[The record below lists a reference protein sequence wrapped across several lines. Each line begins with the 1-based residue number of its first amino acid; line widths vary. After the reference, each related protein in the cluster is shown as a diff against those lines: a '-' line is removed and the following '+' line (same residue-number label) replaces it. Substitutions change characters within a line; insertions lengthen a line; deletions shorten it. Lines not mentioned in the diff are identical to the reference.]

1 MHPLLHIQNLSKSF
15 GRERVLTD
23 VSLLLSQNKVLS
35 LLGSSGSGKTTLL
48 KIIAGLEQQSS
59 GEIFLNL
66 TEISKQP
73 PQNRNIVYLYQEALL
88 FPHLNVLENIA
99 FGLRL
104 KKQNNLEII
113 DKVSQMLRYLDLEKH
128 ANKMPNQL
136 SGGQKQ
142 RVSFG
147 RAMVVEPK
155 LLLLDEP
162 FGALD
167 SSTRKKMQTLFK
179 NLAEQL
185 KISALFVTHDLKEAI
200 IMGDDIS
207 KIQKGKLIQ
216 YESKQVFF
224 EDENSGVKSEID
236 FWKGIN

>member
-1 MHPLLHIQNLSKSF
+1 
-15 GRERVLTD
+15 
-23 VSLLLSQNKVLS
+23 
-35 LLGSSGSGKTTLL
+35 
-48 KIIAGLEQQSS
+48 
-59 GEIFLNL
+59 
-66 TEISKQP
+66 
-73 PQNRNIVYLYQEALL
+73 
-88 FPHLNVLENIA
+88 VLENIA